1 MAAIDKERWQ
11 RVSPL
16 LDELLDLAAP
26 ERAARLAELRAQ
38 DPALAAELLPLLE
51 QQQALEGSD
60 FLAAPPPLLDEVLF
74 SSLAPGQ
81 QIGAYTLERE
91 LGRGGMGTVW
101 LARRTDGRFE
111 GQVAIKLLSNGLFGG
126 SSGEAARFAREGQ
139 ILARL
144 SHPHIARL
152 LDAGLTGEPAR
163 QPYLVLEYVDG
174 QPITQYCEAR
184 QLDVQARVTLFLDV
198 LAAVA
203 HAHNRLILHRDLKPS
218 NILVDQGGAVKLLDF
233 GIAKL
238 LGDATQAEQGAA
250 ATELTR
256 QAGRAFTPQYA
267 APEQVQG
274 GDVTTATDVY
284 ALGVLLYVLLSG
296 AHPTP
301 GRTKSGEQASAL
313 EQMREL
319 VEVAPKRLS
328 EQAARS
334 EQATV
339 SASARLL
346 RGDLDTIVAK
356 ALKKAP
362 AERYA
367 NAEALAQDL
376 RRWLAHEPIS
386 ARPDSR
392 LYVLGRFLRRHRL
405 AVGAGSAAMIAIA
418 AGAGIALWQAK
429 EAHEQRIEAEG
440 LIEFML
446 GDLRKKLDPV
456 GRLDVLDAVGDKAL
470 AYYSRQDLTR
480 SDADSLGRRARA
492 LHLMGE
498 IAEKRGKMSEAE
510 QRFQEAAD
518 TTAELLARDPKNTQ
532 RLFDHAQSSYWVGYA
547 AWRQGKREVAQP
559 RFEDYLRLAQMLVEL
574 EPGKAE
580 WQAELAWAEQ
590 NLGVLLLGSNAPR
603 ASIARFE
610 SALAVWRALLPGHP
624 EYRTE
629 LGKTLGWLAS
639 AQEKLG
645 SFEASIASYQG
656 QLDALPDDRAQ
667 DRKAQD
673 QEATTLLALSRLQLN
688 VGHGDA
694 ALLIA
699 QTARDA
705 FARLSGIDSD
715 NLLRLERLCNA
726 RLHLI
731 ETALSLGKTG
741 TAQNELNAL
750 APEAR
755 RLLGADAAKPDWAIK
770 IRGRQLAAQMD
781 LAMHV
786 GRDVASTRQA
796 LSDYMAKHPPT
807 AAAANSAALD
817 INSRWALALASLR
830 LGDAWSD
837 AAPADARASW
847 QAGLQH
853 LEPLGEDAVEPRVK
867 SLRAHA
873 LLRLGRT
880 QEARALAESLEAS
893 AYRHPEWQAELTR
906 RLAAAPAKFT
916 STANLP

>member
-11 RVSPL
+11 RLSPL

-26 ERAARLAELRAQ
+26 ERAARLAELRTQ
-38 DPALAAELLPLLE
+38 DPTLAAELLPLLE
-51 QQQALEGSD
+51 QQQALEGSS
-60 FLAAPPPLLDEVLF
+60 FLAAPPQLLDEVLTR
-74 SSLAPGQ
+74 LEPGQ

-126 SSGEAARFAREGQ
+126 SPGEAARFAREGQ

-152 LDAGLTGEPAR
+152 LDAGLTDPTR

-174 QPITQYCEAR
+174 APITRYCEQQ
-184 QLDVQARVTLFLDV
+184 QLGLQARVTLFLDV

-218 NILVDQGGAVKLLDF
+218 NIMVDQGGAVKLLDF

-319 VEVAPKRLS
+319 VEVAPRRVS

-334 EQATV
+334 EQAAV

-356 ALKKAP
+356 ALKKTP

-405 AVGAGSAAMIAIA
+405 AVGAGSAAMLAIA
-418 AGAGIALWQAK
+418 AGAGIAVWQAK
-429 EAHEQRIEAEG
+429 EAQEQRVQAEG

-456 GRLDVLDAVGDKAL
+456 GRLDVLDAVGEKAL
-470 AYYSRQDLTR
+470 TYYSRQDLGR
-480 SDADSLGRRARA
+480 SDADALGRRARA

-510 QRFQEAAD
+510 QRFQEAAE

-559 RFEDYLRLAQMLVEL
+559 RFEDYLRLAQALVQL

-580 WQAELAWAEQ
+580 WQMEVAHAEV
-590 NLGVLLLGSNAPR
+590 NLGVLLLRSGNPTLSILAFDNAR
-603 ASIARFE
+603 VIWTKLAEGRIEARNQ
-610 SALAVWRALLPGHP
+610 
-624 EYRTE
+624 
-629 LGKTLGWLAS
+629 LGQTLGWLAE
-639 AQEKLG
+639 AQEALG
-645 SFEASIASYQG
+645 QFDASIASLQAKMD
-656 QLDALPDDRAQ
+656 LLAPDSQQ
-667 DRKAQD
+667 DRRVQRLAAATQLALGRLLLNAGRTDAAQAATAKA
-673 QEATTLLALSRLQLN
+673 EAGFTSLLALDPDNLELMERLAFVRAQSAEAALSLQQDQQAQATLRALAPLLARLLEADASKPVWRLQLQ
-688 VGHGDA
+688 GRYLA
-694 ALLIA
+694 A
-699 QTARDA
+699 R
-705 FARLSGIDSD
+705 
-715 NLLRLERLCNA
+715 C
-726 RLHLI
+726 
-731 ETALSLGKTG
+731 
-741 TAQNELNAL
+741 
-750 APEAR
+750 
-755 RLLGADAAKPDWAIK
+755 
-770 IRGRQLAAQMD
+770 QLAAQQTSPD
-781 LAMHV
+781 AT
-786 GRDVASTRQA
+786 ATRQA
-796 LSDYMAKHPPT
+796 LGAFLSNAT
-807 AAAANSAALD
+807 AGSTADNSPEANT
-817 INSRWALALASLR
+817 RWALALASLR
-830 LGDAWSD
+830 LGDAWV
-837 AAPADARASW
+837 ARQPALARKHYEAVL
-847 QAGLQH
+847 LQ
-853 LEPLGEDAVEPRVK
+853 LAPLGEQTGDLRVK

-893 AYRHPEWQAELTR
+893 AYRHPEWQAELAR
-906 RLAAAPAKFT
+906 RLGAAPDQ
-916 STANLP
+916 STRPTINSP

>member
-1 MAAIDKERWQ
+1 MADLDDKKASWLRL
-11 RVSPL
+11 SPL
-16 LDELLDLAAP
+16 LDELLELDAP
-26 ERAARLAELRAQ
+26 ARAARLDALRAQ
-38 DPALAAELLPLLE
+38 DPALAAELAPLLQRQE
-51 QQQALEGSD
+51 ALEKSD
-60 FLAAPPPLLDEVLF
+60 FLAKPPPLLSDTPTVC
-74 SSLAPGQ
+74 AGQ
-81 QIGAYTLERE
+81 QIGAYTLAHE

-111 GQVAIKLLSNGLFGG
+111 GQVAVKFLTSGLLGRGDAG
-126 SSGEAARFAREGQ
+126 RFAREGQ

-144 SHPHIARL
+144 AHPHIARL
-152 LDAGLTGEPAR
+152 IDAGLTPQTQ

-174 QPITQYCEAR
+174 EPINRYCEQQ
-184 QLDVQARVTLFLDV
+184 QLDMQARVKLFLDV

-218 NILVDQGGAVKLLDF
+218 NILVDKAGEVKLLDF

-238 LGDATQAEQGAA
+238 LGDPEQGAGA
-250 ATELTR
+250 GTGDDGELTR

-296 AHPTP
+296 AHPTA
-301 GRTKSGEQASAL
+301 GRTKHAEQASAL

-319 VEVAPKRLS
+319 VEVEPRRLS

-334 EQATV
+334 EQAAV
-339 SASARLL
+339 SASAREL

-362 AERYA
+362 TERYA

-392 LYVLGRFLRRHRL
+392 LYVLSRFLRRHRL
-405 AVGAGSAAMIAIA
+405 AVGAGSAAVIAIA
-418 AGAGIALWQAK
+418 AGAGIAVWQAK
-429 EAHEQRIEAEG
+429 EAHEQRVQAEG

-470 AYYSRQDLTR
+470 AYYARQDLTR
-480 SDADSLGRRARA
+480 SDADALGRRARA

-498 IAEKRGKMSEAE
+498 IAEKRGKMNEAE
-510 QRFQEAAD
+510 QRFKDAAES
-518 TTAELLARDPKNTQ
+518 TAELLARDPKNTQ

-559 RFEDYLRLAQMLVEL
+559 RFEDYLRLAQTLVEL

-580 WQAELAWAEQ
+580 WQIELASAEQ
-590 NLGVLLLGSNAPR
+590 NLGVLLLGSNDPR
-603 ASIARFE
+603 ASVARFE
-610 SALAVWRALLPGHP
+610 SALTIWRALVPARP
-624 EYRTE
+624 EIRTE
-629 LGKTLGWLAS
+629 LGKALGWLAN

-645 SFEASIASYQG
+645 AFDASIASYQA
-656 QLDALPDDRAQ
+656 QLENLPADWAQ

-673 QEATTLLALSRLQLN
+673 QEATTLSALSRLELN
-688 VGHGDA
+688 AGRGDTA
-694 ALLIA
+694 HEIAL
-699 QTARDA
+699 TARNA
-705 FARLSGIDSD
+705 FAKLLQVDTE
-715 NLLRLERLCNA
+715 NLTRLERLCHA
-726 RLHLI
+726 RLHLA
-731 ETALSLGKTG
+731 ETALALGKFEM
-741 TAQNELNAL
+741 AHAELKAL
-750 APEAR
+750 SPEAL
-755 RLLGADAAKPDWAIK
+755 RLLSADAAKPDWAIK
-770 IRGRQLAAQMD
+770 IRGRQLAAHMA
-781 LAMHV
+781 LAMHS
-786 GRDVASTRQA
+786 GYEIAANRKA
-796 LSDYMAKHPPT
+796 LADFVAKHPP
-807 AAAANSAALD
+807 SAATASGATLD
-817 INSRWALALASLR
+817 TNSRWALALASLR

-837 AAPADARASW
+837 IAPTDARASW
-847 QAGLQH
+847 QVALRH
-853 LEPLGEDAVEPRVK
+853 LAPLGEDVVEPRVI

-880 QEARALAESLEAS
+880 QEARMLADNLEAS
-893 AYRHPEWQAELTR
+893 AYRHPEWQAALAR
-906 RLAAAPAKFT
+906 RIAAASDK
-916 STANLP
+916 STRPTIISP